1 MSRTPSVGL
10 IALAFIAFISLGLP
24 DGLLGVA
31 WPFMRADFGQPLDAL
46 GLLLVSF
53 TSGYLLSSFFSG
65 AIVRA
70 IGIGLLLA
78 ASIAATAIALLGFTA
93 APAWWLIIPLSSLLG
108 AGAGAIDAGL
118 NNYVAANHSDGVM
131 QWLHASFGVG
141 VTLGPMI
148 MTLGLTLGDSWRIG
162 YWIVGGGQLALA
174 LCFLLTA
181 RYWDKGKAADAAEA
195 KQRPAPVVESSFR
208 ATFGELKAWL
218 SMMLFFLYSGLELTV
233 GFWAFSLLTESR
245 EITTERAG
253 FWVAVYWAMFTVGR
267 ATAGLYARR
276 LGVDAMVYGGL
287 TLALLA
293 ALLLWWNPLPWVG
306 LAALGLAG
314 LAYAPIF
321 PAMVSGTRMRV
332 APTHITNTIGMQMS
346 GAGLGAAVL
355 PALAG
360 AIAARTSLE
369 AISPFLVC
377 VGLLLV
383 GLYGLIRWLPDSPAE
398 APDQAA

>member
-1 MSRTPSVGL
+1 MSRAPSVGL

-31 WPFMRADFGQPLDAL
+31 WPFMRSDFAQPLDAL

-70 IGIGLLLA
+70 IGIGLLLT
-78 ASIAATAIALLGFTA
+78 ASVTATALALLGFTVI
-93 APAWWLIIPLSSLLG
+93 PVWWMIVPLCSLLG

-118 NNYVAANHSDGVM
+118 NNYVAANHSDRVM

-148 MTLGLTLGDSWRIG
+148 MTMGLTLGDSWRIG
-162 YWIVGGGQLALA
+162 YWVVGGGQLALA

-181 RYWDKGKAADAAEA
+181 RFWDTGVPEAAAEA
-195 KQRPAPVVESSFR
+195 PAPTPDASFK
-208 ATFGELKAWL
+208 ATFGQHRAWL
-218 SMMLFFLYSGLELTV
+218 CMLLFFIYSGLELSV
-233 GFWAFSLLTESR
+233 GLWAFSLLTESR
-245 EITTERAG
+245 GISIERAG
-253 FWVAVYWAMFTVGR
+253 FWVSIYWAMFTVGR
-267 ATAGLYARR
+267 ITAGLYARR
-276 LGVDAMVYGGL
+276 LGVDSMVYIGL

-293 ALLLWWNPLPWVG
+293 AILLWWSPVPAVG
-306 LAALGLAG
+306 LGALALAG
-314 LAYAPIF
+314 FAYAPIF
-321 PAMVSGTRMRV
+321 PAMVSGTRLRIER
-332 APTHITNTIGMQMS
+332 THVTNTIGMQMA
-346 GAGLGAAVL
+346 GAGLGAAAL

-369 AISPFLVC
+369 SLGPFLFC
-377 VGLLLV
+377 VSLSLVLL
-383 GLYGLIRWLPDSPAE
+383 YSFIRWSR
-398 APDQAA
+398 Q